1 MMPHGMNA
9 CVITMGNLDILHI
22 PIGMILRA
30 LSICLAVCGIL
41 SQLDLVADYC
51 KIYILTDIYETY
63 RRLLMIL
70 TCVAIVVVP
79 LALLIIYIW
88 SNLKRGWQ

>member
-1 MMPHGMNA
+1 
-9 CVITMGNLDILHI
+9 MGDLNILHV

-41 SQLDLVADYC
+41 SQLDILADYY
-51 KIYILTDIYETY
+51 KIKILCAIYEIY
-63 RRLLMIL
+63 RSLLLIL

-88 SNLKRGWQ
+88 SNLK

>member
-1 MMPHGMNA
+1 
-9 CVITMGNLDILHI
+9 MGDLNILHV

-41 SQLDLVADYC
+41 SQLDILADYY
-51 KIYILTDIYETY
+51 KIKILCAIYEIY
-63 RRLLMIL
+63 RCLLLIL
-70 TCVAIVVVP
+70 TCVAIVLVP

-88 SNLKRGWQ
+88 SNLK

>member
-1 MMPHGMNA
+1 
-9 CVITMGNLDILHI
+9 MGNLDILHV

-41 SQLDLVADYC
+41 SQLDLLGAHY
-51 KIYILTDIYETY
+51 KIQRLRDIYEIY
-63 RRLLMIL
+63 RNLLMLL

-88 SNLKRGWQ
+88 SYLK

>member
-1 MMPHGMNA
+1 
-9 CVITMGNLDILHI
+9 MGDLNILHV

-41 SQLDLVADYC
+41 SQVDILADYY
-51 KIYILTDIYETY
+51 KIKILCAIYEIY
-63 RRLLMIL
+63 RSLLLIL

-88 SNLKRGWQ
+88 SNLK

>member
-1 MMPHGMNA
+1 
-9 CVITMGNLDILHI
+9 MGDLNILHV

-41 SQLDLVADYC
+41 SQLDILAHYY
-51 KIYILTDIYETY
+51 KIKILCAIYEIY
-63 RRLLMIL
+63 RSLLLIL
-70 TCVAIVVVP
+70 TCVAIVLVP

-88 SNLKRGWQ
+88 SNLK

>member
-1 MMPHGMNA
+1 
-9 CVITMGNLDILHI
+9 MGDLNILHV

-41 SQLDLVADYC
+41 SQLDILADYY
-51 KIYILTDIYETY
+51 KIKILCAIYEIY
-63 RRLLMIL
+63 RSLLLIL
-70 TCVAIVVVP
+70 TCVAIVLVP

-88 SNLKRGWQ
+88 SNLK